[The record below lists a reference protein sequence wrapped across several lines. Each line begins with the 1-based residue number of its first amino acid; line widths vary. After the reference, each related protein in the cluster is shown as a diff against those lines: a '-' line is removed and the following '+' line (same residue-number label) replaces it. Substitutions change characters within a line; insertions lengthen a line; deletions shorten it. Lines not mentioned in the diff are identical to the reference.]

1 MKLTITSLR
10 RDLFKLADKALEGE
24 TVAFTYKGVV
34 FKLLPETRTSK
45 LSNLIGE
52 PVVREDT
59 NLENASRELL
69 KEMEAEWESD
79 WAEL

>member
-1 MKLTITSLR
+1 MKVTITNLR
-10 RDLFKLADKALEGE
+10 RDLFKLADQALEG
-24 TVAFTYKGVV
+24 APLSFTYKGVV
-34 FKLLPETRTSK
+34 FKVLPETRTSK

-52 PVVREDT
+52 PVVREDA
-59 NLENASRELL
+59 NLECASRDLL